1 MTENR
6 SGWEQ
11 EQDLVDRGIAPE
23 TMAAVRKFV
32 TERNWDQFHNP
43 KDMAIS
49 LNLEA
54 AELLEV
60 FQWSGTDLEVK
71 GKRPQMAE
79 ELADVLMYCIM
90 LSQVLGLDADT
101 IIRAKLVKN
110 RQKYPVEKA
119 YGSAKKYTEL

>member
-1 MTENR
+1 
-6 SGWEQ
+6 
-11 EQDLVDRGIAPE
+11 VDRGIAPS

-71 GKRPQMAE
+71 AKRPQMAE